1 MFFSLP
7 LIPLVT
13 MWVWKM
19 SEAVTHND
27 ESVIAS
33 IGDRYV
39 AGQGQPVSLLNN
51 LKTSQGL

>member
-1 MFFSLP
+1 MFSLP

-13 MWVWKM
+13 MWVWQM